1 MRKAF
6 SLVEILIVVA
16 ILGILAAVVVP
27 TLQGHTA
34 LARETAIKDNLRLLR
49 NAIEQYASQHND
61 VPPGYPNGD
70 TTAQPAAMAFF
81 YQLCGAT
88 NAQGQIAARGTP
100 GYDYGPYL
108 SKLPKN
114 PFNQQNA
121 PEMVESL
128 PEEPTGPAGW
138 LYNAATKEIR
148 LNWPGTDTEGKRYYD
163 Y

>member
-6 SLVEILIVVA
+6 SLAEILIVVA

-27 TLQGHTA
+27 TLKGHIS
-34 LARETAIKDNLRLLR
+34 LAKEASAKDNLRLLR

-70 TTAQPAAMAFF
+70 TTSPPREGVFF
-81 YQLCGAT
+81 GQLCAAT
-88 NAQGQIAARGTP
+88 NAQGQIAPRGTP

-114 PFNQQNA
+114 PFNQQST
-121 PEMVESL
+121 PQMVESF
-128 PEEPTGPAGW
+128 PEEATGPAGW

>member
-16 ILGILAAVVVP
+16 ILGILAAIVMP

-34 LARETAIKDNLRLLR
+34 LARESAIKDNLRSLR
-49 NAIEQYASQHND
+49 NAIEQYAAQHND
-61 VPPGYPNGD
+61 VPPGYPDGD
-70 TTAQPAAMAFF
+70 TTASPLWSSFI

-88 NAQGQIAARGTP
+88 DAQGRFAAPGTP

-108 SKLPKN
+108 NKMPIN

-121 PEMVESL
+121 PEMVDSF
-128 PEEPTGPAGW
+128 PEESDGRFGW
-138 LYNAATKEIR
+138 IYNPATKEIR
-148 LNWPGTDTEGKRYYD
+148 FNWPGTDSEGVRYYD